1 MQAQR
6 SAPPVELGPTSD
18 DVQIAGTT
26 GPSTPLAIWA
36 AAALHGRMGVDE
48 DDIEDERH
56 ILRGF
61 E

>member
-6 SAPPVELGPTSD
+6 SAPPVESSQTSED
-18 DVQIAGTT
+18 AQVSGTT
-26 GPSTPLAIWA
+26 GPSTPLSIWA
-36 AAALHGRMGVDE
+36 AATLLGRIDTDE

>member
-6 SAPPVELGPTSD
+6 SAPPIERSRSTD
-18 DVQIAGTT
+18 DPQGGGTT
-26 GPSTPLAIWA
+26 GPATPLAIWGA
-36 AAALHGRMGVDE
+36 AAMLGRIGTDE
-48 DDIEDERH
+48 DDTEYERH

>member
-6 SAPPVELGPTSD
+6 SAPPAEWSQTSED
-18 DVQIAGTT
+18 AQVAGTT
-26 GPSTPLAIWA
+26 GPSTPLSIWA
-36 AAALHGRMGVDE
+36 AAALLGRMGADE